1 MARGFEKE
9 NETHLKGKSVKK
21 FLIVWAFLPS
31 FILASSGSG
40 DYDIVPRAVN
50 FLIFAAILVYLL
62 KNPAKNF
69 YNNRIAKIAS
79 RLDDIQ
85 KRVLDSKNK
94 KLEMI
99 KQLESAKKDAENA
112 VEFAQKE
119 AEILSQKIKE
129 DTKNELHLLERYF
142 EEQKD
147 YEQRKMQKEVIA
159 SILNEMFADKKN
171 ELSQDEILAIML
183 KKVS

>member
-1 MARGFEKE
+1 MKQLFC
-9 NETHLKGKSVKK
+9 
-21 FLIVWAFLPS
+21 FFAFLPS
-31 FILASSGSG
+31 VIFAAGGGSG
-40 DYDIVPRAVN
+40 EYDIVPRAVN

-69 YNNRIAKIAS
+69 YKNRISKIAL

-99 KQLESAKKDAENA
+99 KRLEDVKKEAASA
-112 VEFAQKE
+112 VELAQKE
-119 AEILSQKIKE
+119 ALILSQKIKDE
-129 DTKNELHLLERYF
+129 TKNELLLLERYF

-147 YEQRKMQKEVIA
+147 YEQRKMQKEVVA
-159 SILNEMFADKKN
+159 QVLSQMFDSKEN

>member
-1 MARGFEKE
+1 M
-9 NETHLKGKSVKK
+9 KK
-21 FLIVWAFLPS
+21 ILFVFAFLPS
-31 FILASSGSG
+31 VILASSGGG
-40 DYDIVPRAVN
+40 DYDIVPRTIN

-69 YNNRIAKIAS
+69 YNNRIAKISS
-79 RLDDIQ
+79 RLEDIQ

-99 KQLESAKKDAENA
+99 KQLESAKKEAANA

-119 AEILSQKIKE
+119 AEILTQKIKE
-129 DTKNELHLLERYF
+129 DTKNELLLLERYF

-159 SILNEMFADKKN
+159 SILNQMFDAKEN
-171 ELSQDEILAIML
+171 ALSQDEILAIML

>member
-1 MARGFEKE
+1 M
-9 NETHLKGKSVKK
+9 KK
-21 FLIVWAFLPS
+21 ILFVFAFLPS
-31 FILASSGSG
+31 VILASSGGG
-40 DYDIVPRAVN
+40 DYDIVPRTIN

-69 YNNRIAKIAS
+69 YNNRIAKISS
-79 RLDDIQ
+79 RLEDIQ

-99 KQLESAKKDAENA
+99 KQLESAKKEAANA

-119 AEILSQKIKE
+119 AEILTQKIKE
-129 DTKNELHLLERYF
+129 DTKSELLLLERYF

-159 SILNEMFADKKN
+159 SILNQMFDAKEN
-171 ELSQDEILAIML
+171 ALSQDEILAIML

>member
-1 MARGFEKE
+1 M
-9 NETHLKGKSVKK
+9 KK
-21 FLIVWAFLPS
+21 FLLVFAFLPS
-31 FILASSGSG
+31 VILASSGGG
-40 DYDIVPRAVN
+40 DYDIVPRTIN

-69 YNNRIAKIAS
+69 YNNRIAKISS
-79 RLDDIQ
+79 RLEDIQ

-99 KQLESAKKDAENA
+99 KQLESAKKEAANA

-119 AEILSQKIKE
+119 AEILTQKIKE
-129 DTKNELHLLERYF
+129 DTKNELLLLERYF

-159 SILNEMFADKKN
+159 SILNQMFDAKEN
-171 ELSQDEILAIML
+171 ALSQDEILAIML

>member
-1 MARGFEKE
+1 MK
-9 NETHLKGKSVKK
+9 HLCIFIS
-21 FLIVWAFLPS
+21 FLPS
-31 FILASSGSG
+31 IIFAASGSSE
-40 DYDIVPRAVN
+40 YDILPRTVN

-62 KNPAKNF
+62 KNPVKNF
-69 YNNRIAKIAS
+69 YQNRIAKIS
-79 RLDDIQ
+79 LRLEDIQ

-99 KQLESAKKDAENA
+99 KQLEDAKKEAASA

-119 AEILSQKIKE
+119 AQILSQKIKE
-129 DTKNELHLLERYF
+129 ETKNELFLLERYF

-147 YEQRKMQKEVIA
+147 YEQRKMQKEVVA
-159 SILNEMFADKKN
+159 DVLNQMFDAKDN

>member
-1 MARGFEKE
+1 M
-9 NETHLKGKSVKK
+9 KK
-21 FLIVWAFLPS
+21 FLLVFAFLPS
-31 FILASSGSG
+31 VILASSGGG
-40 DYDIVPRAVN
+40 DYDIVPRTIN

-69 YNNRIAKIAS
+69 YNNRIAKISS
-79 RLDDIQ
+79 RLEDIQ

-99 KQLESAKKDAENA
+99 KQLESAKKEAANA

-119 AEILSQKIKE
+119 AEILTQKIKE
-129 DTKNELHLLERYF
+129 DTKSELLLLERYF

-159 SILNEMFADKKN
+159 SILNQMFDAKEN
-171 ELSQDEILAIML
+171 ALSQDEILAIML

>member
-1 MARGFEKE
+1 M
-9 NETHLKGKSVKK
+9 KK
-21 FLIVWAFLPS
+21 LFIFLAFVPS
-31 FILASSGSG
+31 FILASSGG
-40 DYDIVPRAVN
+40 TDYDIIPRAVN
-50 FLIFAAILVYLL
+50 FIIFAAILVYLL

-69 YNNRIAKIAS
+69 YNNRIAKISS
-79 RLDDIQ
+79 RLEDIQ

-99 KQLESAKKDAENA
+99 KQLESAKKDAADA
-112 VEFAQKE
+112 VELAQKE

-129 DTKNELHLLERYF
+129 DTKNELLLLERYF

-159 SILNEMFADKKN
+159 NILNQMFEDKQN

>member
-1 MARGFEKE
+1 MK
-9 NETHLKGKSVKK
+9 HLFI
-21 FLIVWAFLPS
+21 FLSFLPS
-31 FILASSGSG
+31 IIFAAGGSG
-40 DYDIVPRAVN
+40 DYDILPRTVN

-62 KNPAKNF
+62 KNPAKSF
-69 YNNRIAKIAS
+69 YQNRIAKIAS
-79 RLDDIQ
+79 RLEDIQ

-94 KLEMI
+94 KLEMM
-99 KQLESAKKDAENA
+99 KQLEDAKKEAAGA

-119 AEILSQKIKE
+119 AQILSQKIKE
-129 DTKNELHLLERYF
+129 ETKNELLLLERYF

-147 YEQRKMQKEVIA
+147 YEQRKMQKEVVA
-159 SILNEMFADKKN
+159 SVLSQMFDAKDN